1 MARKKL
7 RKSLRTN
14 SDEWIRGGKPLA
26 VREVKECLTDAR
38 EIDAT
43 QRAKRAQRQSR
54 LMKSH
59 SRALGGKARS
69 KADATT
75 DRALESLLRDHERL
89 ARQRLPLASNVG
101 GFDGLLPGQIRA
113 TIVPPYDYDIV
124 IPTRLAG
131 NDADLDATS
140 DRRTGSMSLSA
151 VTANERG
158 RSGGSMYTTVG
169 IYFHPPGRGT
179 LTVSAAPIFSYLWWT
194 NSLTSADFVRSFGQ
208 LAITVYGVDVA
219 GQTVGEN
226 GTIEAT
232 AGAEFFSWDET
243 RSGEINL
250 DFDSNVQAPVMSA
263 TLNVNRNLVYLLF
276 VSADVHVDGEGWPG
290 SLSGSRLNVSVPY
303 ITYNYVAEQVIQP
316 F

>member
-26 VREVKECLTDAR
+26 VREVKECLADVR
-38 EIDAT
+38 EMDID
-43 QRAKRAQRQSR
+43 QRAKRAQRQAR
-54 LMKSH
+54 MMKGH
-59 SRALGGKARS
+59 RRALGGKAKT
-69 KADATT
+69 KADAAA
-75 DRALESLLRDHERL
+75 DRALESLLRDHDRL
-89 ARQRLPLASNVG
+89 ARQRLPLARNVG

-140 DRRTGSMSLSA
+140 DRRTGSMTLSA

-179 LTVSAAPIFSYLWWT
+179 LTISAAPIYSYLWWT

-208 LAITVYGVDVA
+208 LAITAYGVDVA

-226 GTIEAT
+226 GTIVTT
-232 AGAEFFSWDET
+232 AGAEFYSWDET
-243 RSGEINL
+243 RSGEVNL

-276 VSADVHVDGEGWPG
+276 VAADVHVDGEGWPG
-290 SLSGSRLNVSVPY
+290 SLAGSRLSVSVPY
-303 ITYNYVAEQVIQP
+303 ITYNFVAEQVIQP